1 MPTHHLTAIQAP
13 KWVIK
18 RIYRFR
24 RSFLWKGEDPDHSNP
39 GDSLIN
45 WQTVCRPKN
54 LGGAG
59 LPDLDRF
66 SRALRLQWLW
76 FKWKEDEKPW
86 VGMELPR
93 DGLDVKLFQAATTI
107 SVVAAPIW
115 ARVLCPALRGELG
128 GGQDGG
134 AATTMWG
141 GRRAKE
147 RGWSGVNA
155 MRSGGAGQQRPRM
168 MWKSA
173 PCGDLVAVAVEQ
185 RQRDA

>member
-1 MPTHHLTAIQAP
+1 MAPYFCCDLRSIFWLDKIGLRHPGWKGRFFTSAGCQTLVSSVLSAMPTHHLTAIQAP

-76 FKWKEDEKPW
+76 FKWKEEEKPW
-86 VGMELPR
+86 VGMELPC

-107 SVVAAPIW
+107 SVGNGAKTSFWNDNWLQNQCLKDFAPNCF
-115 ARVLCPALRGELG
+115 RL
-128 GGQDGG
+128 
-134 AATTMWG
+134 
-141 GRRAKE
+141 AK
-147 RGWSGVNA
+147 R
-155 MRSGGAGQQRPRM
+155 
-168 MWKSA
+168 K
-173 PCGDLVAVAVEQ
+173 
-185 RQRDA
+185 